1 MPIADPAI
9 KTEDVKLV
17 HYNLAFKPWHFE
29 DVTYHEYFWKYA
41 EQTEFYDEIMKIRD
55 SYTEEEKF
63 KDREA
68 EKQLVELATK
78 ENACSGDDRINRR

>member
-1 MPIADPAI
+1 
-9 KTEDVKLV
+9 
-17 HYNLAFKPWHFE
+17 
-29 DVTYHEYFWKYA
+29 
-41 EQTEFYDEIMKIRD
+41 MKIRD